1 MKTLVDFLRTLIQAA
16 AKRLLPHVIDRI
28 VQMFSQMTGLKF
40 EVLLLSAS

>member
-1 MKTLVDFLRTLIQAA
+1 MKTLVEFLVKLVQAA
-16 AKRLLPHVIDRI
+16 AKKLLPHVIDRI